1 MDGAGRDPIVP
12 LPKTVTIP
20 TFTTTSRQTGTAAIP
35 PTLPFYYAGIQS
47 IWLYWEADLALLAR
61 YLRPKKMAP
70 VSFDGTG
77 LVAMNFFNAVALYG
91 QGQPGNPGAA
101 GFNETEINIV
111 ACARDQ
117 AERVPALSVRDF
129 LLEGD
134 QTKRVG
140 AYRVW
145 VLCDNPIAIACGRQ
159 LFSENK
165 ILTPYTYDVPAL
177 NNPGQS
183 RFTWTCHDGDDATK
197 SIYSAEVSLTGI
209 TPVPGNMAEW
219 VDLSWVTEYERVA
232 ASRRNYFGM
241 CDTYFVPQAN
251 RNAVVVT
258 PGDSASAPRHDV
270 HELIGDR
277 PAVAVQLFRSPTC
290 IAEARPYWADL

>member
-1 MDGAGRDPIVP
+1 MHVAVRDPLVP
-12 LPKTVTIP
+12 LPDAVTIP
-20 TFTTTSRQTGTAAIP
+20 TFTTTSKQSGTAEVP

-47 IWLYWEADLALLAR
+47 IWVYWEAELALLDR

-70 VSFDGTG
+70 VPFDGVG

-111 ACARDQ
+111 ACPRDQ
-117 AERVPALSVRDF
+117 LDIVPEMTAQDF
-129 LLEGD
+129 LLQGD
-134 QTKRVG
+134 QTKRIG

-165 ILTPYTYDVPAL
+165 ILTPYTYNVPAL

-183 RFTWTCHDGDDATK
+183 RYTWTCHDGDDQTK
-197 SIYSAEVSLTGI
+197 TIYTAEVSLTGL
-209 TPVPGNMAEW
+209 TPEPGNMAEW
-219 VDLSWVTEYERVA
+219 IDLSWVKEYERVA

-241 CDTYFVPQAN
+241 PDTYFVPRAN
-251 RNAVVVT
+251 ENAVVVT
-258 PGDSASAPRHDV
+258 PGDSTSKPRHDV
-270 HELIGDR
+270 QELIGER
-277 PAVAVQLFRSPTC
+277 RATAVQLFRSPTC